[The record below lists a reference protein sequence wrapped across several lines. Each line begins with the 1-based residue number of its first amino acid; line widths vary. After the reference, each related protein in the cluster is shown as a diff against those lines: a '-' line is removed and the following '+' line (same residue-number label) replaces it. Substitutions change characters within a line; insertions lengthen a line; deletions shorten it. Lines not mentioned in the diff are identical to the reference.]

1 VFGIGGPELIVIVV
15 VALLFVGPDKL
26 PQVAKTVTTGL
37 RDLRRAANLA
47 QHELRHTMD
56 ELARD
61 ADLDGIRRDLQA
73 ATQPAPET
81 QAEPQ
86 PWHEPPRPPQDGEVL
101 ATIRKRLVNAPPDPN
116 REPPAVPPVPVEAVA
131 DSASDLPPPLPPD
144 APPRSFGPVAG
155 TAAHTA
161 ATRSQV
167 PTAAESDADL
177 PPPLPQTSR
186 VDEA

>member
-47 QHELRHTMD
+47 QHELRQTMD

-61 ADLDGIRRDLQA
+61 ADLEGIRRDLQA
-73 ATQPAPET
+73 ATAPEPEP
-81 QAEPQ
+81 EPQ
-86 PWHEPPRPPQDGEVL
+86 PWREPPRPPQDGEVL

-116 REPPAVPPVPVEAVA
+116 RESPVAPPVPAEAVA
-131 DSASDLPPPLPPD
+131 DAASDLPPPLPSD
-144 APPRSFGPVAG
+144 APPRTFGPVAG
-155 TAAHTA
+155 TTAHTA

-167 PTAAESDADL
+167 PAAAESDADL
-177 PPPLPQTSR
+177 PPPLPQPPR